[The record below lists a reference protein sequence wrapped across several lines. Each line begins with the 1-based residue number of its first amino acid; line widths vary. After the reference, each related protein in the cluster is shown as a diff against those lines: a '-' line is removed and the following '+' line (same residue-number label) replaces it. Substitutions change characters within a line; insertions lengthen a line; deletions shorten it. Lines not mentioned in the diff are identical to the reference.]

1 MSDLLSI
8 GASGVRAYQT
18 ALSTVS
24 ENIAN
29 TGTVGYTRRTT
40 TLAEVSSVNGGIN
53 ARNSATG
60 SGVIVVGVG
69 RSANAYRSQAVRSA
83 GTDLGKTETSV
94 AWMSRI
100 EIVARRQQARR
111 SPHQFLQF
119 GADPVGRPDLRTGA
133 RGHARSGEDCR
144 PGLCRDRQGTRYR
157 RDRTRFVRVAGG
169 PVAQLARYRACQGQ

>member
-60 SGVIVVGVG
+60 SGVVVVGVG
-69 RSANAYRSQAVRSA
+69 RRMWRGMLAATLR
-83 GTDLGKTETSV
+83 
-94 AWMSRI
+94 RI
-100 EIVARRQQARR
+100 
-111 SPHQFLQF
+111 
-119 GADPVGRPDLRTGA
+119 VGDGD
-133 RGHARSGEDCR
+133 E
-144 PGLCRDRQGTRYR
+144 
-157 RDRTRFVRVAGG
+157 
-169 PVAQLARYRACQGQ
+169 